1 VICGTINEDP
11 CPLSGILQGHDYS
24 LFNTEK
30 ISDIQILL
38 LNNPYGQNNPNE
50 MQYFKLD
57 LRDKFI
63 EEQIKDYNT
72 NYFSWNYGNFK
83 IDFVNFLKH
92 FDRIEI
98 CRFINLEV
106 MKII

>member
-1 VICGTINEDP
+1 M
-11 CPLSGILQGHDYS
+11 
-24 LFNTEK
+24 
-30 ISDIQILL
+30 QILL
-38 LNNPYGQNNPNE
+38 LNNPYCQNNPSE